1 MVQAASLFNQ
11 LLQHFPRTE
20 FASLVQQ
27 HLAERA
33 AKWFT
38 CWTQF
43 VAMMFCQLAHA
54 DSLREICNGLA
65 CAEGK
70 LVHLGIAN
78 APNKSTLSY
87 ANQHRPAALFEDLFY
102 TSLNRFHEQEGLGAR
117 KSKFRFKNKLLSLD
131 STTISLCL
139 DLFPWA
145 QFRRAKGGVKAHV
158 LLDHDDYLPSYVLI
172 TEAKRSD
179 VRVAQSLDLN
189 AGSIVAMD
197 RGYNDYEL
205 FGKWTDRGVFFVTR
219 LKDNAAYEV
228 VASAEAPLPR
238 NIRADEIIG
247 FTGAQASK
255 NCPHPMRRVVV
266 WDEENQREIVL
277 LTNLLDFGP
286 TTIAAIYKDRWEIE
300 LFFKALK
307 QNLKVKTFVGT
318 SRNALLI
325 QIWTALIAILLL
337 KWLHHLSKAQWSF
350 SNLASLLRMNLFTY
364 RNLSRWLENPFGT
377 PPLVHRQNSSLWP
390 WADWDRIIATDL
402 RSGGADQLAPRPPQQ

>member
-20 FASLVQQ
+20 FASLVKE

-33 AKWFT
+33 AKGFT
-38 CWTQF
+38 CWTHF
-43 VAMMFCQLAHA
+43 VAMTFCQLAHA

-65 CAEGK
+65 CSEGK
-70 LVHLGIAN
+70 LVHLGITK

-87 ANQHRPAALFEDLFY
+87 ANEHRPAALFEDLFY
-102 TSLNRFHEQEGLGAR
+102 TALNRFRDQQGMGAR
-117 KSKFRFKNKLLSLD
+117 KAKFRFKNKLLSLD

-145 QFRRAKGGVKAHV
+145 KFRRAKGGVKAHV

-172 TEAKRSD
+172 TEAKTSD

-189 AGSIVAMD
+189 AGSIVALD

-205 FGKWTDRGVFFVTR
+205 FGKWTGRGVFFVTR
-219 LKDNAAYEV
+219 LKDNAVYEV
-228 VASAEAPLPR
+228 VESAVGPLPR
-238 NIRADEIIG
+238 HILADELIR
-247 FTGAQASK
+247 FTGPQAAK
-255 NCPHPMRRVVV
+255 NCPHRLRRVVV
-266 WDEENQREIVL
+266 WDPVNEREIVL
-277 LTNLLDFGP
+277 LTNLLHFGA

-307 QNLKVKTFVGT
+307 QNLKVKSFVGT

-325 QIWTALIAILLL
+325 QIWTALIAIMLL
-337 KWLHHLSKAQWSF
+337 KWLHHLSKAKWSL
-350 SNLASLLRMNLFTY
+350 SNLASMLRLNLFTY
-364 RNLSRWLENPFGT
+364 RDLHRWLENPFGT
-377 PPLVHRQNSSLWP
+377 PPLVPAAEQ
-390 WADWDRIIATDL
+390 L
-402 RSGGADQLAPRPPQQ
+402 RLNLG